1 MIDGMMTM
9 EEAIADTINARIL
22 RNLYYNGCWHAGNM
36 SEWRKWRRFK
46 HWERKAERYREKLR
60 LPHTIVHGHGDFQN
74 YFEEYSWKPC
84 DWLDDIRLFISRCLF
99 RYTRHLESK
108 LKDFKSKRYE

>member
-84 DWLDDIRLFISRCLF
+84 NWLDDIRLFISRCLF

-108 LKDFKSKRYE
+108 LKDFKSKKI